1 MKHSK
6 TLKSGTKGHRERNCP
21 YSIIPSST
29 VPRESE
35 AVDAQDA
42 VHTGIPENVW
52 EKPRLSHHPS
62 LICDGAINSHLII
75 YL

>member
-42 VHTGIPENVW
+42 VHTGIPETYGKNLVF
-52 EKPRLSHHPS
+52 PITRV
-62 LICDGAINSHLII
+62 
-75 YL
+75 